1 MAKIKLGPGPHAH
14 WDRPVA
20 ILVLAVLTVILMRGK
35 ADAGLY
41 AVLIFACAIAVFLI
55 VQERR
60 KVSKYRRHVKRWQ
73 ELASNSTRIKAR
85 ELKNRLAAAAQFGVA
100 TRHGTPLVTRWT
112 YKPDTRQMLVELFSL
127 NPEHQRNDV
136 FLIKESS
143 LAALIEELH
152 FRVIESPT
160 LCAQVE
166 TEYFDSFVPPLR
178 VKEQEL
184 FNNALQA
191 VRGTWPTGPWR
202 RKHGRINM
210 AAGAV
215 GLGLLALT
223 LPDAFSPGVEWAVY
237 VFVLCG
243 VVLVGFA
250 VRFGITVQ
258 DTAVSYCNGL
268 RKQTWQLA
276 EIDSVAVRYR
286 ETFGFLG
293 ERGGFHPV
301 LVLNNGEQ
309 KDLALFAYSRR
320 DSARTYVQLDQ
331 LCANGARQNTLPK
344 ELPSYDA

>member
-1 MAKIKLGPGPHAH
+1 MEKLKLGTGPHAH

-20 ILVLAVLTVILMRGK
+20 ILVLVVLTVILMRGK

-60 KVSKYRRHVKRWQ
+60 KVAKYRRHVKRWQ

-85 ELKNRLAAAAQFGVA
+85 ELKNRLYAATQFGVA
-100 TRHGTPLVTRWT
+100 TRHGTPLVTRWIA
-112 YKPDTRQMLVELFSL
+112 KPDTRQVSVELVSL

-166 TEYFDSFVPPLR
+166 KEYFDSFVPPLR
-178 VKEQEL
+178 VKEQERL
-184 FNNALQA
+184 NNVLQA
-191 VRGTWPTGPWR
+191 VRRDQPAGGHR

-210 AAGAV
+210 AAGTV
-215 GLGLLALT
+215 GFALLALT
-223 LPDAFSPGVEWAVY
+223 LPDAFSPHVEWAVY
-237 VFVLCG
+237 LFVLCG

-250 VRFGITVQ
+250 IRFGIAVQ

-276 EIDSVAVRYR
+276 EIDYVAIRYR

-320 DSARTYVQLDQ
+320 DSARTYVRLNN
-331 LCANGARQNTLPK
+331 LCTNGPK
-344 ELPSYDA
+344 QSTPLL